1 MASLVFKDT
10 LLGPEAAKH
19 LLYRTTFFVTPERI
33 QRFQSLRPDQAL
45 DELMDQEDLI
55 LSEGPLS
62 YSNGAAF
69 LTVNQGSQLPGSIE
83 HLLTKSWIIQELA
96 RGRTIRQK
104 LAFFNHTLFITD
116 FGSPTQAFDYWRL
129 MMNHANGNL
138 KELAYR
144 VTLNQRMLIYLNNR
158 INTRE
163 SPNENY
169 AREFLELFTIRKGPQ
184 IGKDDYTHYTEQDV
198 RQAARVLT
206 GFTDIGRYPLPID
219 PDTGLQTGFAN
230 IHHHD
235 TGDKTF
241 SHAFG
246 GKTIKGAQDEEDM
259 YRELQDFI
267 DMIFDQMETARSFV
281 RRMYRYFVSDLIHA
295 EIERDIISPL
305 AVELKNQNY
314 EMAPTLRRL
323 LTSKHFYDEDNH
335 TYKVRG
341 AKIKSGMELMF
352 TSFNMLY
359 EDNIPD
365 PYQEPQ
371 YYFKDL
377 WRQLKFYASS
387 YGLKLMMPDNVEG
400 YGGFYKGPNYSQN
413 WINGMTIM
421 ERMEMG
427 KLLIT
432 SDTIIPEPLK
442 LNLVQYVRDHF
453 DRQEDAQRLVD
464 QVLDTFLVVPPDAAR
479 RQAFKE
485 LFLGNASEEDWHM
498 EWSSYMAWEDESYV
512 LRPLQELFTAV
523 MSSPDYQVF

>member
-10 LLGPEAAKH
+10 PLGLEAARH
-19 LLYRTTFFVTPERI
+19 LLYRTTFFVTHGRI
-33 QRFQSLRPDQAL
+33 QHFQYLTPSEAV
-45 DELMDQEDLI
+45 DELMNPEGLI
-55 LSEGPLS
+55 LPEGPLS

-69 LTVNQGSQLPGSIE
+69 LTEDQGSMLPGSIE

-104 LAFFNHTLFITD
+104 LAFFNHTLFIAD

-129 MMNHANGNL
+129 MMNYANGNL
-138 KELAYR
+138 KELAYK

-158 INTRE
+158 INTHE

-219 PDTGLQTGFAN
+219 SDTEMQTGFAD
-230 IHHHD
+230 IRHHD

-246 GKTIKGAQDEEDM
+246 GKIIKGAKDEEDM

-267 DMIFDQMETARSFV
+267 DMIFDQLETARSFV
-281 RRMYRYFVSDLIHA
+281 RRMYRYFVSDLIDA
-295 EIERDIISPL
+295 EIERDIINPL
-305 AVELKNQNY
+305 ADELQNQNY
-314 EMAPTLRRL
+314 EMALVLRKL
-323 LTSKHFYDEDNH
+323 LTSKHFYDEDDNAH
-335 TYKVRG
+335 QVRG

-359 EDNIPD
+359 EDHIPD
-365 PYQEPQ
+365 PYQEPK

-400 YGGFYKGPNYSQN
+400 YGGFYNSPNYSQN
-413 WINGMTIM
+413 WINGITIM

-427 KLLIT
+427 KLLID
-432 SDTIIPEPLK
+432 SDKIVPEPLK
-442 LNLVQYVRDHF
+442 LDMVQYVRNRF
-453 DRQEDAQRLVD
+453 DQQGDAQVLVD
-464 QVLDTFLVVPPDAAR
+464 QVLNTFFIVTPDATR
-479 RQAFKE
+479 RQAFKD
-485 LFLGNASEEDWHM
+485 LLLGNASEEDWRM
-498 EWSSYMAWEDESYV
+498 EWDMYIASGDDSYV
-512 LRPLQELFTAV
+512 LRPIQELFIAV
-523 MSSPDYQVF
+523 MSAPDYQVF